1 MLSKNLARSR
11 SRSASDSRLA
21 LLLCFG
27 AVGALGPAIGC
38 SGARATELDD
48 VLGAAAQN
56 PATPAPPAAS
66 GSSPSPQTGSDSGP
80 KTEPEPNGDSGTD
93 GAKPVDETLC
103 DDGLA
108 LASSNAYDAAKAI
121 GLCKKVSPGSP
132 GWGVLEAKWS
142 KPDGT
147 AIASPTSWGLL
158 PKLGS
163 NLAPAGKA
171 MLALSTGAARG
182 PADPGYQAPAS
193 GFDKGYT
200 HGVPSGQPKKA
211 SVCALADVAPG
222 PAHDGVAL
230 ELRIRVPND
239 AKSMSFTHQFF
250 TADAPSDVC
259 TEFND
264 AFVAIMEPKPAGTDG
279 NIVFD
284 SHGDLVGRNSASLLR
299 ACAPVTSKGLAFTCP
314 LGTTSLVG
322 TGFDDKA
329 ATGWLRTTVPVTSGS
344 EITLKL
350 MVWDSGDGTFDS
362 TVLVDELSF
371 STKVAGATL
380 TVPR

>member
-1 MLSKNLARSR
+1 MLLSKNL
-11 SRSASDSRLA
+11 SASRPSRQA
-21 LLLCFG
+21 
-27 AVGALGPAIGC
+27 AVAVLFSLGALGSVIAC
-38 SGARATELDD
+38 TGARETELDD
-48 VLGAAAQN
+48 VLGSAAQPTAPGTP
-56 PATPAPPAAS
+56 PATGGSSTSPDHVEDS
-66 GSSPSPQTGSDSGP
+66 GSPGEP
-80 KTEPEPNGDSGTD
+80 PEPNTDGGKDSG
-93 GAKPVDETLC
+93 KPPVDETLC

-108 LASSNAYDAAKAI
+108 LASTSAYDAAKAI
-121 GLCKKVSPGSP
+121 GLCKKVSAGSP
-132 GWGVLEAKWS
+132 GWGVIEAKWS

-147 AIASPTSWGLL
+147 AMTTSTSWGLL

-171 MLALSTGAARG
+171 MLALSTGTARG
-182 PADPGYQAPAS
+182 PSDPGYQAPVN
-193 GFDKGYT
+193 GYDKGYT
-200 HGVPSGQPKKA
+200 HNVPSGQSKKSSA
-211 SVCALADVAPG
+211 CAVADAAPG
-222 PAHDGVAL
+222 SAHDGVAL

-264 AFVAIMEPKPAGTDG
+264 AFVAMMEPKPAGTDG

-299 ACAPVTSKGLAFTCP
+299 ACAPVTTKGLTFTCP

-362 TVLVDELSF
+362 TALVDELSF
-371 STKVAGATL
+371 STKVAGATS

>member
-1 MLSKNLARSR
+1 M
-11 SRSASDSRLA
+11 
-21 LLLCFG
+21 
-27 AVGALGPAIGC
+27 GC
-38 SGARATELDD
+38 SGARDTEL
-48 VLGAAAQN
+48 LGAAPQTN
-56 PATPAPPAAS
+56 SGTPPAPTAS
-66 GSSPSPQTGSDSGP
+66 GAPGPRTEGDSGP
-80 KTEPEPNGDSGTD
+80 TGDPEPKTDSGTS
-93 GAKPVDETLC
+93 GGKPVDETLC

-108 LASSNAYDAAKAI
+108 LASSDAYDAAKAI

-147 AIASPTSWGLL
+147 AIAAPTSWGLL

-163 NLAPAGKA
+163 NVAPAGKT
-171 MLALSTGAARG
+171 MLALSTGTARG
-182 PADPGYQAPAS
+182 PADPGYQAPAT

-200 HGVPSGQPKKA
+200 HGVPGGQPKKA
-211 SVCALADVAPG
+211 SACAPADAAPG
-222 PAHDGVAL
+222 PGHDGVAL
-230 ELRIRVPND
+230 ELRIRVPSD

-250 TADAPSDVC
+250 TSDAPADVC

-264 AFVAIMEPKPAGTDG
+264 VFVAIMEPKPAGTDG

-284 SHGDLVGRNSASLLR
+284 SHGDLVGRNSPSLLR
-299 ACAPVTSKGLAFTCP
+299 ACAPVTTKGLTFACP
-314 LGTTSLVG
+314 LGATSLLG

-380 TVPR
+380 TLPR

>member
-1 MLSKNLARSR
+1 MLLSKNLSPSR
-11 SRSASDSRLA
+11 PSRQAA
-21 LLLCFG
+21 VAVLLSL
-27 AVGALGPAIGC
+27 GALGSLIAC
-38 SGARATELDD
+38 TGARETELDD
-48 VLGAAAQN
+48 VLGSGAQPTAPAN
-56 PATPAPPAAS
+56 PPGTGGRTTGPS
-66 GSSPSPQTGSDSGP
+66 QVEDGGSTS
-80 KTEPEPNGDSGTD
+80 EPEPKSDGGTDSG
-93 GAKPVDETLC
+93 KPPVDETLC

-108 LASSNAYDAAKAI
+108 LASLSAYDAAKAI
-121 GLCKKVSPGSP
+121 GLCKKVAAGAP
-132 GWGVLEAKWS
+132 GWGVIEAKWS

-147 AIASPTSWGLL
+147 AISNSTSWGLL

-163 NLAPAGKA
+163 NLAPAGKT
-171 MLALSTGAARG
+171 MLALSTGTARG
-182 PADPGYQAPAS
+182 PADSGYQAPAN
-193 GFDKGYT
+193 GYDKGYT
-200 HGVPSGQPKKA
+200 HGIPSGQPKKA
-211 SVCALADVAPG
+211 SVCALADAAPG
-222 PAHDGVAL
+222 AAHDGVAL

-264 AFVAIMEPKPAGTDG
+264 AFVAMIEPKPAGTDG
-279 NIVFD
+279 NVVFD

-299 ACAPVTSKGLAFTCP
+299 ACAPVTTKGVSFTCP

-350 MVWDSGDGTFDS
+350 MVWDSGDGSFDS

-371 STKVAGATL
+371 STKVATVTS